1 MNFADFAPFA
11 AALGAALWLG
21 LLTAISPCPLA
32 TNIAAIG
39 YVARFSQGKGH
50 GHTWLPGVLYAFGRA
65 VAYTLVGGVITWGL
79 LSAPFLSNFLQEHM
93 NQLLGP
99 LLVLVGMAL
108 LGMLP
113 GLPSFGKNAG
123 QGLNEKLM
131 RLGLAGCVIMGF
143 IFALTFCPVS
153 AALFFGS
160 LLPLAV
166 SEKSA
171 WLVPALFGIGSAAP
185 VLVFAIAL
193 AISREAAGRAYQRIQ
208 SAQHWIAPASGWL
221 LVAIGVWMCLHLT
234 LRLF

>member
-1 MNFADFAPFA
+1 MNPAELSTFV
-11 AALGAALWLG
+11 AALAGALWLG

-39 YVARFSQGKGH
+39 YVARFSQRGNKNH
-50 GHTWLPGVLYAFGRA
+50 AWLPGLLYALGRA
-65 VAYTLVGGVITWGL
+65 VAYTVVGGVITWGL
-79 LSAPFLSNFLQEHM
+79 LSAPSLSSFLQKHM

-113 GLPSFGKNAG
+113 GLPSFGKGGG
-123 QGLNEKLM
+123 QGFNEKLM
-131 RLGLAGCVIMGF
+131 SFGLFGCALMGF
-143 IFALTFCPVS
+143 VFALTFCPVS

-160 LLPLAV
+160 LLPLTV
-166 SEKSA
+166 KEQSA

-185 VLVFAIAL
+185 VLVFALAL
-193 AISREAAGRAYQRIQ
+193 AVSREAAGRASQRLQ
-208 SAQHWIAPASGWL
+208 SAQRWIAPASGWL